1 MKNRVFALLLAVVM
15 LAGSLSACGKK
26 SQTVNT
32 PLPDSYKIYN
42 INNNITKVASEVKV
56 VKADD
61 VDGYVKALLSELR
74 TEPSDVAYRKAIP
87 DEVTVRDYSLENG
100 ELTLNFESNYQII
113 TGIEEILRRTAIV
126 KTMTQIDG
134 VDYVAFTVGGQ
145 PLMDSAGLPIGFM
158 ESGDFIDNTGGETN
172 YLQTVTITLYFANED
187 GTGLK
192 TSRHQVEFDGTISL
206 ENLVV
211 RQLIAGPLSE
221 ETGLKSAMPYGT
233 IINKVTKKDGICYLD
248 LNSMFLEDLP
258 DVTDEVVIYS
268 IVNSLAEISG
278 INKVQFLVNG
288 EVQKKYR
295 ENIPFDGL
303 FERNLDLVT
312 D

>member
-1 MKNRVFALLLAVVM
+1 
-15 LAGSLSACGKK
+15 
-26 SQTVNT
+26 
-32 PLPDSYKIYN
+32 
-42 INNNITKVASEVKV
+42 
-56 VKADD
+56 
-61 VDGYVKALLSELR
+61 
-74 TEPSDVAYRKAIP
+74 
-87 DEVTVRDYSLENG
+87 
-100 ELTLNFESNYQII
+100 YQLI

-126 KTMTQIDG
+126 KTLTQIDG
-134 VDYVAFTVGGQ
+134 VDYVAFTAGGQ

-172 YLQTVTITLYFANED
+172 YLQTVTITLYFANEEGD
-187 GTGLK
+187 GLV

-211 RQLIAGPLSE
+211 RQLIAGPLPE
-221 ETGLKSAMPYGT
+221 ENGMQSAMPHGT

-248 LNSMFLEDLP
+248 LNGMFLEDLP
-258 DVTDEVVIYS
+258 GVTDEVVIYS

-278 INKVQFLVNG
+278 ISKVQFMVNG

-303 FERNLDLVT
+303 FERNLDLVN
-312 D
+312 

>member
-1 MKNRVFALLLAVVM
+1 MKNKILSFLLVLCILTMV
-15 LAGSLSACGKK
+15 LAGCGKNK
-26 SQTVNT
+26 TGQDIIT
-32 PLPDSYKIYN
+32 PDSYRIYC
-42 INNNITKVASEVKV
+42 INNGITKVAYEVKE
-56 VKADD
+56 VKADSVTD
-61 VDGYVKALLSELR
+61 YIDLLFKELKAD
-74 TEPSDVAYRKAIP
+74 PSDVTLRKAIP
-87 DEVTVRDYSLENG
+87 DEVTIRDYSLENG
-100 ELTLNFESNYQII
+100 ELTVNFESNYQLI

-126 KTMTQIDG
+126 KTLTQIDG
-134 VDYVAFTVGGQ
+134 VDYVAFTAGGQ

-172 YLQTVTITLYFANED
+172 YLQTVTITLYFANEE
-187 GTGLK
+187 GNGLV

-211 RQLIAGPLSE
+211 RQLIAGPLPE
-221 ETGLKSAMPYGT
+221 ETGMQSAMPHGT

-248 LNSMFLEDLP
+248 LNGMFLEDLP
-258 DVTDEVVIYS
+258 GVTDEVVIYS

-278 INKVQFLVNG
+278 ISKVQFMVNG

-303 FERNLDLVT
+303 FERNLDLVN
-312 D
+312 

>member
-1 MKNRVFALLLAVVM
+1 MKNKILSFLLVLSLLTTA
-15 LAGSLSACGKK
+15 LAGCGKTK
-26 SQTVNT
+26 TGQTVLT
-32 PLPDSYKIYN
+32 PDSYRIYC
-42 INNNITKVASEVKV
+42 INNGITKVAYEVKE
-56 VKADD
+56 VKADSVTD
-61 VDGYVKALLSELR
+61 YIDLLFKELKAD
-74 TEPSDVAYRKAIP
+74 PSDVTLRKAIP
-87 DEVTVRDYSLENG
+87 DEVTIRDYSLENG
-100 ELTLNFESNYQII
+100 ELTVNFESNYQLI

-126 KTMTQIDG
+126 KTLTQIDG
-134 VDYVAFTVGGQ
+134 VDYVAFTAGGQ

-172 YLQTVTITLYFANED
+172 YLQTVTITLYFANEE
-187 GTGLK
+187 GNGLV

-211 RQLIAGPLSE
+211 RQLIAGPLPE
-221 ETGLKSAMPYGT
+221 ETGMQSAMPHGT

-248 LNSMFLEDLP
+248 LNGMFLEDMP
-258 DVTDEVVIYS
+258 GVTDEVVIYS

-278 INKVQFLVNG
+278 ISKVQFMVNG

-303 FERNLDLVT
+303 FERNLDLVN
-312 D
+312 

>member
-1 MKNRVFALLLAVVM
+1 MKNKLLSFLLVLSILTMA
-15 LAGSLSACGKK
+15 LAGCGKNK
-26 SQTVNT
+26 TGQAIIT
-32 PLPDSYKIYN
+32 PDSYRIYC
-42 INNNITKVASEVKV
+42 INNGITKVAYEVKE
-56 VKADD
+56 VKADSVTD
-61 VDGYVKALLSELR
+61 YIDLLFKELKAD
-74 TEPSDVAYRKAIP
+74 PSDVTLRKAIP
-87 DEVTVRDYSLENG
+87 DEVTIRDYSLENG
-100 ELTLNFESNYQII
+100 ELTVNFESNYQLI

-126 KTMTQIDG
+126 KTLTQIDG
-134 VDYVAFTVGGQ
+134 VDYVAFTAGGQ

-172 YLQTVTITLYFANED
+172 YLQTVTITLYFANEE
-187 GTGLK
+187 GNGLV

-211 RQLIAGPLSE
+211 RQLIAGPLPE
-221 ETGLKSAMPYGT
+221 ETGMQSAMPHGT

-248 LNSMFLEDLP
+248 LNGMFLEDLP
-258 DVTDEVVIYS
+258 GVTDEVVVYS

-278 INKVQFLVNG
+278 ISKVQFMVNG

-303 FERNLDLVT
+303 FERNLDLVN
-312 D
+312 